1 MIKLSNI
8 IESILIEGRVD
19 DFKSKYISIPDSFK
33 DTIIKNDPSSN
44 HKYLDWIG
52 KIVTST
58 PNIELIPFLQD
69 IQIFDELPTR

>member
-33 DTIIKNDPSSN
+33 NTGYENIANNLRSLMKISELKSYFNL
-44 HKYLDWIG
+44 KYN
-52 KIVTST
+52 K
-58 PNIELIPFLQD
+58 LI
-69 IQIFDELPTR
+69 R